1 MQVQLLEDRQLL
13 SGATGG
19 QAATPRQ
26 DEHDLPS
33 DPVVICCD
41 DVACEGNHADAHTD
55 TTSTNGGM
63 TGMTNDA
70 SSQADYQSLIDLIE
84 TVELDD
90 EDTADDETH
99 DSPSRRTLSLITSQT
114 QSVHEEIADLLSQ
127 LRRIQDLQVTIEVR
141 FITIQDRFFERI
153 GVDFDFDVNDTIGG
167 PIDNGL
173 FDQSTTN
180 DPPAGNGGNQPGNS
194 SDNDDSSEEDTDQG
208 SGFGGGINIEQPFQG
223 TISVNTTVT
232 VPDGGTVLLGGIK
245 RLREG
250 RNQAGVPILNKIPY
264 VNRLFRNTG
273 IGRETQRLMMMVTP
287 RIIIQE

>member
-1 MQVQLLEDRQLL
+1 MRAREGYSRRESSD
-13 SGATGG
+13 
-19 QAATPRQ
+19 TPR
-26 DEHDLPS
+26 EPLAR
-33 DPVVICCD
+33 VR
-41 DVACEGNHADAHTD
+41 AG
-55 TTSTNGGM
+55 
-63 TGMTNDA
+63 
-70 SSQADYQSLIDLIE
+70 
-84 TVELDD
+84 
-90 EDTADDETH
+90 TH
-99 DSPSRRTLSLITSQT
+99 N
-114 QSVHEEIADLLSQ
+114 
-127 LRRIQDLQVTIEVR
+127 
-141 FITIQDRFFERI
+141 FFERI